1 MGFGVV
7 SDDPQDMELPMG
19 EQPPGTGMALSAG
32 ANAPTAMDQANLVP
46 LLERLE
52 ALSFTF
58 EALNASSRTYAAE
71 AVLETLG
78 RMERRDLQALAA
90 VEAFASALKTV
101 GQHLAG
107 LRNAIQGTAHDA
119 AHGFQLITERL
130 DQLENRMGANA
141 LTGPSDGSQ
150 LTVIADRLGAIE
162 ELIGQGEAYDP
173 SPMVQILETMVQKV
187 EKVEEKVEDL
197 PGRVA
202 EAVDM
207 APVASN
213 LENIAERMASVE
225 RKIDEAK
232 TVDVTPLRLALDVIS
247 KRVAR
252 IEQRM
257 EQAPEQAQGV
267 DTSSITQVLE
277 AISSRIGNMEE
288 RVSSTDKVDALSGFL
303 EMVNKRLERM
313 ESGLTAGKTLPPGVR
328 VNANP
333 RPQPPV
339 QTAAPAPAPA
349 KTPVVATAPAQPQA
363 VQNPTPAPAATVA
376 APAAPAPKNPA
387 PKNPALS
394 RPIAPPPAEPQPSAA
409 SVIPPVLQGSEQAPP
424 IAKQQVDNLLEQVLK
439 VLSR

>member
-19 EQPPGTGMALSAG
+19 EQPPATGMAVSAVP
-32 ANAPTAMDQANLVP
+32 NAPAAIDQATLVP
-46 LLERLE
+46 MLERLE

-141 LTGPSDGSQ
+141 LTGPTDGGQ
-150 LTVIADRLGAIE
+150 LTVIADRLGHIE
-162 ELIGQGEAYDP
+162 ELIGQSEAYDP

-197 PGRVA
+197 PNRVA

-207 APVASN
+207 APVATN

-232 TVDVTPLRLALDVIS
+232 PVDVTPLRLALDVIS

-252 IEQRM
+252 IEQKM
-257 EQAPEQAQGV
+257 GQAPDQAQGV
-267 DTSSITQVLE
+267 DISSITQVLE

-303 EMVNKRLERM
+303 DMVNQRLERM
-313 ESGLTAGKTLPPGVR
+313 ESGLSASKPLPPGVR
-328 VNANP
+328 VNSNP
-333 RPQPPV
+333 RPHPADHAPMP
-339 QTAAPAPAPA
+339 QTAAQPQTVTKPATDPAPE
-349 KTPVVATAPAQPQA
+349 
-363 VQNPTPAPAATVA
+363 A
-376 APAAPAPKNPA
+376 APPP
-387 PKNPALS
+387 S
-394 RPIAPPPAEPQPSAA
+394 RPIAPPPAVPEPPAA
-409 SVIPPVLQGSEQAPP
+409 SVIPPVLQGSDQAPP

>member
-1 MGFGVV
+1 
-7 SDDPQDMELPMG
+7 MG
-19 EQPPGTGMALSAG
+19 EQSPGTGMAVRSASHSP
-32 ANAPTAMDQANLVP
+32 AAMDQATLVP

-58 EALNASSRTYAAE
+58 EAMNASSRTYAAE

-107 LRNAIQGTAHDA
+107 LRNAIQGTAHDT

-130 DQLENRMGANA
+130 DHLESRLGANA
-141 LTGPSDGSQ
+141 LGGPQGGGS
-150 LTVIADRLGAIE
+150 LSVIADRLGHIE
-162 ELIGQGEAYDP
+162 EMIGQSEAYDP
-173 SPMVQILETMVQKV
+173 SPMVQILETMVHKV
-187 EKVEEKVEDL
+187 EKVEEKVEEL
-197 PGRVA
+197 PARVA

-207 APVASN
+207 APVATN
-213 LENIAERMASVE
+213 LETIAERMASVE

-232 TVDVTPLRLALDVIS
+232 PVDVTPLRLALDVIS

-252 IEQRM
+252 IEQRI
-257 EQAPEQAQGV
+257 EQAPGQAQGV

-288 RVSSTDKVDALSGFL
+288 RVSSADKVDALSGFL

-313 ESGLTAGKTLPPGVR
+313 ESGLAPAKTLPPGIR
-328 VNANP
+328 VSATP
-333 RPQPPV
+333 RPPP
-339 QTAAPAPAPA
+339 TGSAAS
-349 KTPVVATAPAQPQA
+349 
-363 VQNPTPAPAATVA
+363 PTPAPAPTAPPPEPPK
-376 APAAPAPKNPA
+376 PAAPP
-387 PKNPALS
+387 
-394 RPIAPPPAEPQPSAA
+394 
-409 SVIPPVLQGSEQAPP
+409 VIPPVPQGAEQTPP

>member
-19 EQPPGTGMALSAG
+19 EQPPATGMAVSAVP
-32 ANAPTAMDQANLVP
+32 NAPAAIDQATLVP
-46 LLERLE
+46 MLERLE

-141 LTGPSDGSQ
+141 LTGPTDGGQ
-150 LTVIADRLGAIE
+150 LTVIADRLGHIE
-162 ELIGQGEAYDP
+162 ELIGQSEAYDP

-187 EKVEEKVEDL
+187 EKVEEKVDDL
-197 PGRVA
+197 PNRVA
-202 EAVDM
+202 ETVDM
-207 APVASN
+207 APVATN

-232 TVDVTPLRLALDVIS
+232 PVDVTPLRLALDVIS

-257 EQAPEQAQGV
+257 GQAPDQAQGV
-267 DTSSITQVLE
+267 DISSITQVLE

-303 EMVNKRLERM
+303 DMVNQRLERM
-313 ESGLTAGKTLPPGVR
+313 ESGLSASKSLPPGVR
-328 VNANP
+328 VNSNP
-333 RPQPPV
+333 RPRPADHAPMP
-339 QTAAPAPAPA
+339 QTAAQPQTVTKPATDPAPEVAP
-349 KTPVVATAPAQPQA
+349 PP
-363 VQNPTPAPAATVA
+363 
-376 APAAPAPKNPA
+376 
-387 PKNPALS
+387 S
-394 RPIAPPPAEPQPSAA
+394 RPIAPPPAVPEPPAA
-409 SVIPPVLQGSEQAPP
+409 SVIPPVLQGSDQAPP

>member
-1 MGFGVV
+1 
-7 SDDPQDMELPMG
+7 MG
-19 EQPPGTGMALSAG
+19 EQNPGTGMAVRSTPHSPA
-32 ANAPTAMDQANLVP
+32 TMDQATLVP

-58 EALNASSRTYAAE
+58 EAMNASSRTYAAE

-107 LRNAIQGTAHDA
+107 LRNAIQGTAHDT

-130 DQLENRMGANA
+130 DHLETRLGANA
-141 LTGPSDGSQ
+141 LGGPQGGGQ
-150 LTVIADRLGAIE
+150 LSVIADRLGHIE
-162 ELIGQGEAYDP
+162 EMIGQSEAYDP
-173 SPMVQILETMVQKV
+173 SPMVQILETMVHKV
-187 EKVEEKVEDL
+187 EKVEEKVEEL
-197 PGRVA
+197 PARVA

-207 APVASN
+207 APVATN
-213 LENIAERMASVE
+213 LETIAERMASVE

-232 TVDVTPLRLALDVIS
+232 PVDVTPLRLALDVIS

-252 IEQRM
+252 IEQRI
-257 EQAPEQAQGV
+257 EQAPGQAQGV

-288 RVSSTDKVDALSGFL
+288 RVSSADKVDALSGFL

-313 ESGLTAGKTLPPGVR
+313 ESGLPPAKPLPPGIR
-328 VNANP
+328 VSATP
-333 RPQPPV
+333 RPPPQPQP
-339 QTAAPAPAPA
+339 QPSAPAPAPA
-349 KTPVVATAPAQPQA
+349 AP
-363 VQNPTPAPAATVA
+363 PAP
-376 APAAPAPKNPA
+376 P
-387 PKNPALS
+387 
-394 RPIAPPPAEPQPSAA
+394 
-409 SVIPPVLQGSEQAPP
+409 VIPPVPQGAEQTPP